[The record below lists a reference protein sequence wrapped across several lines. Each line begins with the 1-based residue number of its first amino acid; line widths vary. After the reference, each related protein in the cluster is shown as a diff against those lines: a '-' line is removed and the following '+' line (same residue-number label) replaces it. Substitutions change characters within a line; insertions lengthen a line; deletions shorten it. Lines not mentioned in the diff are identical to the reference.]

1 MQGEWFCAFNNHA
14 EVVLHTATIQHKV
27 FRQLFSRRR
36 FVLGVTTRKLPF
48 VDLFWREAKRCSV
61 RTGAFLDHNFLHHHA
76 IIKTSSTV
84 RSGKHRVFE
93 WTMDSWKPTRL
104 GWAYARA
111 RIWRCGW
118 AKINGWKMKGELFGL
133 VLCVNL
139 QDFCNSTI
147 VIMIVPRFIQPFLS
161 FCPNDSLVKF
171 AMLGRSSECNSM
183 HTKCPILSTLHQH
196 FVGFSLFGWV
206 GLPVSMAIERWP
218 RGLVAQRSGSM
229 GKSPD
234 GPWWGR
240 WLVTRCDLKIFHVVM
255 VTWLLVSQKWN
266 PFTDIRIICIER
278 FRRICNFQV
287 AETQNWKHKLQPF
300 RSVRI
305 SGGLGVPSLLRVW
318 HPGAQSGGHRGRVVM
333 FGQFGRLFCTA
344 RVLGRF
350 VVFCF
355 RWNPDLSCTEAER
368 EHREQ
373 RNWADLFQSKKS
385 TGFLSFSFR
394 APLSDWWM
402 LHKPYFWTFGC
413 LYQHGLRPGPTN
425 IASLLK

>member
-1 MQGEWFCAFNNHA
+1 
-14 EVVLHTATIQHKV
+14 
-27 FRQLFSRRR
+27 
-36 FVLGVTTRKLPF
+36 
-48 VDLFWREAKRCSV
+48 
-61 RTGAFLDHNFLHHHA
+61 
-76 IIKTSSTV
+76 
-84 RSGKHRVFE
+84 
-93 WTMDSWKPTRL
+93 MDSWKPTRL

-118 AKINGWKMKGELFGL
+118 AKINGWKMKGEHMFGL

-147 VIMIVPRFIQPFLS
+147 VIMIAPRFIQPFLS
-161 FCPNDSLVKF
+161 FCPNDSVVKL
-171 AMLGRSSECNSM
+171 AMLGRSSQCNSM

-287 AETQNWKHKLQPF
+287 AETKNWKHKLQPF

-318 HPGAQSGGHRGRVVM
+318 HPGAQSGGHRGRVMPVM
-333 FGQFGRLFCTA
+333 FGQFGWLFCTA
-344 RVLGRF
+344 RRHRF
-350 VVFCF
+350 
-355 RWNPDLSCTEAER
+355 
-368 EHREQ
+368 
-373 RNWADLFQSKKS
+373 WADLFQVKSRSVMYGSRERAQRAEKLSRSLSVKKVN
-385 TGFLSFSFR
+385 GFSGFSFR

-413 LYQHGLRPGPTN
+413 VYQHGLRPGPTK
-425 IASLLK
+425 IALLLK

>member
-1 MQGEWFCAFNNHA
+1 
-14 EVVLHTATIQHKV
+14 
-27 FRQLFSRRR
+27 
-36 FVLGVTTRKLPF
+36 
-48 VDLFWREAKRCSV
+48 
-61 RTGAFLDHNFLHHHA
+61 
-76 IIKTSSTV
+76 
-84 RSGKHRVFE
+84 
-93 WTMDSWKPTRL
+93 MDSWKPTRL

-118 AKINGWKMKGELFGL
+118 AKINGWKMKGEHMFGL

-161 FCPNDSLVKF
+161 FCPNDSVVKS
-171 AMLGRSSECNSM
+171 AMLGRSSQCNSM

-206 GLPVSMAIERWP
+206 GLTVLSMAIERWP

-318 HPGAQSGGHRGRVVM
+318 HPGAQSGGHRGRVMPVM

-344 RVLGRF
+344 PVLGRF
-350 VVFCF
+350 VVFVSGEIQICHV
-355 RWNPDLSCTEAER
+355 RKPRESTESR
-368 EHREQ
+368 ETEQ
-373 RNWADLFQSKKS
+373 ISFSQKS
-385 TGFLSFSFR
+385 QRVFWVFLSGHLYRIDVWCTSHTFE
-394 APLSDWWM
+394 LSA
-402 LHKPYFWTFGC
+402 
-413 LYQHGLRPGPTN
+413 
-425 IASLLK
+425 ASISMAFVRVQRK